1 MKPWLGLLVA
11 SLVAIL
17 AGCGSEAPEAE
28 IRSLVAAAEEAAEAR
43 DTGFFRDLIAPGYV
57 DRKGQHRD
65 DLIDLLRAHFL
76 VNRDLKILNRIE
88 DIRLSGDEAAEVVLQ
103 TVMIGRDGARP
114 GFGLDGA
121 LYRIE
126 LELVKTGGEWH
137 LVGADWNRI
146 LD

>member
-1 MKPWLGLLVA
+1 MKPWLGLSVA
-11 SLVAIL
+11 SLAAVL
-17 AGCGSEAPEAE
+17 AGCGGETPEAE

-57 DRKGQHRD
+57 DPKGQHRD

-76 VNRDLKILNRIE
+76 VNRDLEILNRID

-103 TVMIGRDGARP
+103 TAMIGRDGAGP

-121 LYRIE
+121 IYRIE

-137 LVGADWNRI
+137 LIGADWSRI